1 MLSTGALIASALV
14 AAGSAAASAYK
25 RNQASK
31 EEQRS
36 YQEAKDFLNSQYYRD
51 PLTTVGNR
59 SLIKAAKETYDKN
72 LDAINN
78 RMAAGGGT
86 MENALAAR
94 QSNNEGMG
102 RLYGQLLQGE
112 DARRDRINAQKL
124 QLDQNHSSAVQANFR
139 QAAQDWQQWG
149 AQTSSALLSYGSSQ
163 LLGGELSAKEWSK
176 MAPGGN
182 ALLGMAQRIDNE
194 DNPIMQPILGSG
206 PSVSTPGVTGPA
218 VGGLRGVNR

>member
-14 AAGSAAASAYK
+14 AAGSAGMSAYN
-25 RNQASK
+25 RNKAK
-31 EEQRS
+31 DEELRA
-36 YQEAKDFLNSQYYRD
+36 YKDARDFLNSQYYRD

-59 SLIKAAKETYDKN
+59 SLLKAASERYEKN

-94 QSNNEGMG
+94 QSNNEGMS

-124 QLDQNHSSAVQANFR
+124 QLDQNHSSAVQANYR

-149 AQTSSALLSYGSSQ
+149 AQTSSALMSYGSSQ
-163 LLGGELSAKEWSK
+163 LLGSGAEAAAGAAAGSVPPDGLVE
-176 MAPGGN
+176 MYAPIKSPK
-182 ALLGMAQRIDNE
+182 AISQ
-194 DNPIMQPILGSG
+194 
-206 PSVSTPGVTGPA
+206 GVTGLA
-218 VGGLRGVNR
+218 GGLPWDNH

>member
-36 YQEAKDFLNSQYYRD
+36 YQEARDFLNSQYYRD

-59 SLIKAAKETYDKN
+59 SLIKAARETYDKN

-78 RMAAGGGT
+78 RMVAGGGT

-102 RLYGQLLQGE
+102 KLYGQLLQGE
-112 DARRDRINAQKL
+112 DARRDRINAQRL

-163 LLGGELSAKEWSK
+163 LLGSGAGAGAGAEAAGTAYPGASYDGYITLPNGNKSAV
-176 MAPGGN
+176 PGGLAGVYRDGN
-182 ALLGMAQRIDNE
+182 GALRRIGE
-194 DNPIMQPILGSG
+194 
-206 PSVSTPGVTGPA
+206 
-218 VGGLRGVNR
+218 